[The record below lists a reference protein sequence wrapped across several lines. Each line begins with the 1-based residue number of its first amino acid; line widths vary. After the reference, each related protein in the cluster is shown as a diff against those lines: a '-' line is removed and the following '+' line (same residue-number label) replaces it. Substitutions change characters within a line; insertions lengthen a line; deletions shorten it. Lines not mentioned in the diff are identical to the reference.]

1 MPPEQL
7 TIVISKF
14 RDLGLFS
21 DAPISPRG
29 SIMRT
34 LSALLEEKCQF
45 LPDEVDIVLLQHT
58 FEISWADGR
67 TETRT
72 SSLEAYGEPN
82 GYSAMAKL
90 VGVPCGM
97 AVQFLLEGKLSEPG
111 VRQPYDEPVSVSCL
125 SFGLVLIE
133 YRPVP
138 CSARDWRR
146 RRESHW

>member
-1 MPPEQL
+1 MVSRLEQLQTVPPHQL

-21 DAPISPRG
+21 DEPISPRG
-29 SIMRT
+29 SVMRT
-34 LSALLEEKCQF
+34 LSALLEEKCAFQ
-45 LPDEVDIVLLQHT
+45 PGEVDLVLLQHT
-58 FEISWADGR
+58 FEITWADGR

-97 AVQFLLEGKLSEPG
+97 AVQFVLEGKLNEPG
-111 VRQPYDEPVSVSCL
+111 VRQPYDEPVSLPNL
-125 SFGLVLIE
+125 SG
-133 YRPVP
+133 
-138 CSARDWRR
+138 
-146 RRESHW
+146 